1 MTFYQILW
9 TFFIY
14 SFVGWCCEVAFAAC
28 KTGQF
33 VNRGFLFGPL
43 CPIYGFGVV
52 AALLLIEPI
61 REHWLQA
68 YLVAVLVPT
77 VIEYFVGWAAMKLL
91 HTRLWDYSR
100 MPLNVGGHVC
110 LLFSLVW
117 GVGCLAVVY
126 LVQPLV
132 LKLLAP
138 LPVPVGWV
146 LLALFGATALADLI
160 LTAIEAAK
168 IPKRLQALEEMERGL
183 RRISD
188 GIGAGLSGRTLE
200 LWEKGQEKFSTQKWD
215 ELLGT
220 LGSRKQEFL
229 AQRDEMLEKYHAFL
243 EKPSRGYARLLKAFP
258 HLQQTEAHRRLSMGY
273 PSPKDERDMILRRQE
288 GNPLLQIRPVLSLGQ
303 LTELQ
308 DQAAGV
314 YIQAEL
320 VDYVVRLAG
329 ATRSHPAILR
339 GASPRATLSVTAMAK
354 SIAFLNGRDY
364 VIPSDIQTVFC
375 ETVAHRL
382 LLEPSAE
389 ARGRTA
395 RDILEEILKA
405 AAAPKVS

>member
-1 MTFYQILW
+1 MQYAQQIMGEVRKAVVGKDRVLLWSLATILARGHILLEDIPGVGKTTLALAFSRALGLTYGRVQFTPDVLPSDVTGYSVYNKETGAMTYQPGAVLCNL
-9 TFFIY
+9 FLAD
-14 SFVGWCCEVAFAAC
+14 EL
-28 KTGQF
+28 
-33 VNRGFLFGPL
+33 NR
-43 CPIYGFGVV
+43 
-52 AALLLIEPI
+52 ATSRTQSALLEAMEEGQVTVDGQTHPI
-61 REHWLQA
+61 PQ
-68 YLVAVLVPT
+68 PFT
-77 VIEYFVGWAAMKLL
+77 VIA
-91 HTRLWDYSR
+91 TQ
-100 MPLNVGGHVC
+100 N
-110 LLFSLVW
+110 
-117 GVGCLAVVY
+117 
-126 LVQPLV
+126 
-132 LKLLAP
+132 
-138 LPVPVGWV
+138 PVGAAGTQ
-146 LLALFGATALADLI
+146 LLPDSQMDRFTI
-160 LTAIEAAK
+160 
-168 IPKRLQALEEMERGL
+168 
-183 RRISD
+183 
-188 GIGAGLSGRTLE
+188 
-200 LWEKGQEKFSTQKWD
+200 
-215 ELLGT
+215 
-220 LGSRKQEFL
+220 
-229 AQRDEMLEKYHAFL
+229 
-243 EKPSRGYARLLKAFP
+243 
-258 HLQQTEAHRRLSMGY
+258 RLSMGY

-288 GNPLLQIRPVLSLGQ
+288 GNPLLQIRPLLSLGQ

>member
-1 MTFYQILW
+1 MQYAQQIMGEVRKAVVGKDRVLLWSLATILARGHILLEDIPGVGKTTLALAFSRALGLTYGRVQFTPDVLPSDVTGYSVYNKETGAMTYQPGAVLCNL
-9 TFFIY
+9 FLAD
-14 SFVGWCCEVAFAAC
+14 EL
-28 KTGQF
+28 
-33 VNRGFLFGPL
+33 NR
-43 CPIYGFGVV
+43 
-52 AALLLIEPI
+52 ATSRTQSALLEAMEEGQVTVDGQTHPI
-61 REHWLQA
+61 PQ
-68 YLVAVLVPT
+68 PFT
-77 VIEYFVGWAAMKLL
+77 VIA
-91 HTRLWDYSR
+91 TQ
-100 MPLNVGGHVC
+100 N
-110 LLFSLVW
+110 
-117 GVGCLAVVY
+117 
-126 LVQPLV
+126 
-132 LKLLAP
+132 
-138 LPVPVGWV
+138 PVGAAGTQ
-146 LLALFGATALADLI
+146 LLPDSQMDRFTI
-160 LTAIEAAK
+160 
-168 IPKRLQALEEMERGL
+168 
-183 RRISD
+183 
-188 GIGAGLSGRTLE
+188 
-200 LWEKGQEKFSTQKWD
+200 
-215 ELLGT
+215 
-220 LGSRKQEFL
+220 
-229 AQRDEMLEKYHAFL
+229 
-243 EKPSRGYARLLKAFP
+243 
-258 HLQQTEAHRRLSMGY
+258 RLSMGY

-389 ARGRTA
+389 TRGRTA

>member
-1 MTFYQILW
+1 MQYAQQIMGEVRKAVVGKDRVLLWSLATILARGHILLEDIPGVGKTTLALAFSRALGLTYGRVQFTPDVLPSDVTGYSVYNKETGSMTYQPGAVLCNL
-9 TFFIY
+9 FLAD
-14 SFVGWCCEVAFAAC
+14 EL
-28 KTGQF
+28 
-33 VNRGFLFGPL
+33 NR
-43 CPIYGFGVV
+43 
-52 AALLLIEPI
+52 ATSRTQSALLEAMEEGQVTVDGQTHPI
-61 REHWLQA
+61 PQ
-68 YLVAVLVPT
+68 PFT
-77 VIEYFVGWAAMKLL
+77 VIA
-91 HTRLWDYSR
+91 TQ
-100 MPLNVGGHVC
+100 N
-110 LLFSLVW
+110 
-117 GVGCLAVVY
+117 
-126 LVQPLV
+126 
-132 LKLLAP
+132 
-138 LPVPVGWV
+138 PVGAAGTQ
-146 LLALFGATALADLI
+146 LLPDSQMDRFTI
-160 LTAIEAAK
+160 
-168 IPKRLQALEEMERGL
+168 
-183 RRISD
+183 
-188 GIGAGLSGRTLE
+188 
-200 LWEKGQEKFSTQKWD
+200 
-215 ELLGT
+215 
-220 LGSRKQEFL
+220 
-229 AQRDEMLEKYHAFL
+229 
-243 EKPSRGYARLLKAFP
+243 
-258 HLQQTEAHRRLSMGY
+258 RLSMGY
-273 PSPKDERDMILRRQE
+273 PSPKDERDMIRRRQE